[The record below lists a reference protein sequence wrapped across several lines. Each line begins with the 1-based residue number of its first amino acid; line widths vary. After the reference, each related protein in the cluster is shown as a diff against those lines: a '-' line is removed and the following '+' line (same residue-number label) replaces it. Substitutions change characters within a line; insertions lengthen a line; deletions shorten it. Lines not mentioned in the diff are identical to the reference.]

1 MSANETAFI
10 TESDYQSFV
19 AKKLAIVTRQGIAGD
34 LSGYSLK
41 PHQNDLTAWA
51 LRRGCAAIFADTGLG
66 KSRMQIAWADV
77 VRQQRAESK
86 IIILAPLAVAEQT
99 VEEAEKIG
107 VSVNHCRDDSD
118 VRTGVNIT
126 NYDRIHR
133 FDCGQFDGVVLDECF
148 AAGTMIDCESGR
160 KRIQDIRKGDTI
172 LNASGVDS
180 VADIHRREVPYGVKV
195 KSQGQHFIAS
205 PNHPIFTQRGWV
217 GAQDLCPGDYA
228 LATGAAMSL
237 VRGDVH
243 TKGPGAEG
251 PAVLRDILLSEMADE
266 HAGAQSEGAQAGDVC
281 KDPCEA
287 HGVAGVELPDS
298 SEGVGTDTQLESH
311 VGPDCQGE
319 NLPHIESH
327 EAQSFRAW
335 GQWDWA
341 DGAAG
346 IHDGCAWRR
355 LDSGICF
362 VTGPTASELSDT
374 LQDGLGESR
383 AQNRHRT
390 GWELALREK
399 STGREEGRQAG
410 FIRLDG
416 IEILEPGHPELE
428 RCRDAY
434 GKLYF
439 YDLGATRHPSFSVNG
454 LLVHNSSIIKHHAA
468 KTLQTLL
475 DAFRATP
482 FKLCATATPAPNDWT
497 ELGNHAEFLGVRSR
511 AEMLA
516 EFFVHDGGD
525 TQTWRLKGHARHLFW
540 RWVASWGAMVRS
552 PADLGHDASE
562 YELPPLHVHQHT
574 VELDH
579 NDAHGLFAMEA
590 QTLSERRDARRASL
604 VERVRECASV
614 VYCDW
619 YKTGSLHIQGES
631 HGMEEGVRGNQEV
644 ESRSRPGVQGQEECS
659 IDQQQRGEGA
669 IHGRVLQEEPGEVQ
683 ANPGTAGKVQR
694 DPETEIQGVG
704 RVSSGS
710 KIGGEGLAGWE
721 SPKEE
726 VSASEAVR
734 ADVARVQCLDG
745 ITVGSLRNLRPLGH
759 VNAELLPCGGSL
771 PLIGEGARASV
782 HGLQYGTG
790 KVQGRSGSTSL
801 GGFIP
806 QESWLIWCELNN
818 EQDAME
824 RAFGDLAFSVRGSDT
839 ADEKEAL
846 IRSWLARER
855 PVMISKPSIMGF
867 GLNFQHCWNMAFV
880 GVTDS
885 FEAYYQAVRR
895 CYRFGQTKPVHV
907 HVFASNLEGAVVANL
922 KRKERDAQAMA
933 EAMAAE
939 TIQAVKSEIF
949 GFTKDTNIYLPK
961 SAIAIPAFLERQAA

>member
-1 MSANETAFI
+1 MGAYEDLVARKLRFQSGKGLDVAPR
-10 TESDYQSFV
+10 DYGLF
-19 AKKLAIVTRQGIAGD
+19 
-34 LSGYSLK
+34 
-41 PHQNDLTAWA
+41 PHQRDLVEWA
-51 LRRGCAAIFADTGLG
+51 LRRGRAAIFADTGLG
-66 KSRMQIAWADV
+66 KSRIQVAWADTIARETGGDV
-77 VRQQRAESK
+77 L
-86 IIILAPLAVAEQT
+86 ILAPLAVAEQT
-99 VEEAEKIG
+99 VEEGESIG
-107 VSVNHCRDDSD
+107 VKVTHARDGKDIQP
-118 VRTGVNIT
+118 GINIT
-126 NYDRIHR
+126 NYARLHR
-133 FDCGQFDGVVLDECF
+133 FDCSRFTGVVLDECF
-148 AAGTMIDCESGR
+148 AAGTMIDCEFGK

-243 TKGPGAEG
+243 TKGPGAKG

-362 VTGPTASELSDT
+362 ITGPTASELSDT

-428 RCRDAY
+428 RCRDAD

-454 LLVHNSSIIKHHAA
+454 LLVHNSSIIKHHTS
-468 KTLQTLL
+468 KTLQQLL
-475 DAFRATP
+475 EAFERTP

-497 ELGNHAEFLGVRSR
+497 ELGTHAQFLGYRTQS
-511 AEMLA
+511 EMLA

-525 TQTWRLKGHARHLFW
+525 TGNWRLKGHAKGLFW
-540 RWVASWGAMVRS
+540 KWVASWGALLRS
-552 PADLGHDASE
+552 PADLGHDAAA
-562 YELPPLHVHQHT
+562 YALPPLDVTQHT
-574 VELDH
+574 VE
-579 NDAHGLFAMEA
+579 AGSAPMEGMLFALEA
-590 QTLSERRDARRASL
+590 SSLMERRDARRASL
-604 VERVRECASV
+604 
-614 VYCDW
+614 D
-619 YKTGSLHIQGES
+619 
-631 HGMEEGVRGNQEV
+631 
-644 ESRSRPGVQGQEECS
+644 
-659 IDQQQRGEGA
+659 
-669 IHGRVLQEEPGEVQ
+669 
-683 ANPGTAGKVQR
+683 
-694 DPETEIQGVG
+694 
-704 RVSSGS
+704 
-710 KIGGEGLAGWE
+710 
-721 SPKEE
+721 
-726 VSASEAVR
+726 
-734 ADVARVQCLDG
+734 ARVKACADLVNSDHQPWIVWCDLNDEADA
-745 ITVGSLRNLRPLGH
+745 LRAAIP
-759 VNAELLPCGGSL
+759 
-771 PLIGEGARASV
+771 GAV
-782 HGLQYGTG
+782 E
-790 KVQGRSGSTSL
+790 
-801 GGFIP
+801 I
-806 QESWLIWCELNN
+806 
-818 EQDAME
+818 
-824 RAFGDLAFSVRGSDT
+824 RGSDE
-839 ADEKEAL
+839 DEAKERRLHDFAHGNIRVL
-846 IRSWLARER
+846 I
-855 PVMISKPSIMGF
+855 
-867 GLNFQHCWNMAFV
+867 
-880 GVTDS
+880 
-885 FEAYYQAVRR
+885 
-895 CYRFGQTKPVHV
+895 TKPKIGLRPQLAALRPH
-907 HVFASNLEGAVVANL
+907 GI
-922 KRKERDAQAMA
+922 RRRDGLFRGVLPSRSQMLALRAKA
-933 EAMAAE
+933 PCACA
-939 TIQAVKSEIF
+939 
-949 GFTKDTNIYLPK
+949 YL
-961 SAIAIPAFLERQAA
+961 RQRAGRLRRGEPRSQRG